1 MHCQD
6 NVFSTVLCK
15 NPALTQ
21 VTTSRPWAW
30 SVITMDSGPSGQT
43 IEVKVKCAG
52 PISVGCET
60 SEDQTVILFSSTKA
74 RLKQNLTYKRTWS
87 FSAFIHKPWR
97 SSHPPADCS
106 VNGHQMYGN
115 SWVSRRPYGA
125 KGQGNPWLWLYCW
138 RAEGTLAV
146 YALPLSF
153 SNWPLPALMC
163 VIPQDR
169 SQAMKLKVKL
179 FSHIQGRFKIKTS
192 NGRSWK

>member
-1 MHCQD
+1 
-6 NVFSTVLCK
+6 
-15 NPALTQ
+15 
-21 VTTSRPWAW
+21 
-30 SVITMDSGPSGQT
+30 
-43 IEVKVKCAG
+43 
-52 PISVGCET
+52 
-60 SEDQTVILFSSTKA
+60 
-74 RLKQNLTYKRTWS
+74 
-87 FSAFIHKPWR
+87 
-97 SSHPPADCS
+97 
-106 VNGHQMYGN
+106 MYGN